1 VSSGGEYPKRFETV
15 FRLRDGTEVFVR
27 PLKPEDRDKL
37 YQMYSTLS
45 KETNYYRFLK
55 RKRITRWI
63 VEKWIEINYRDKM
76 ALVAIVRENHDEKI
90 VADSRFYV
98 DKETVQAEV
107 AIVVHDDW
115 QNRGLGT
122 KLLRYTIE
130 VAKKMGVKELYAYVN
145 PENRRIIH
153 ITNKL
158 GFKADWISETIE
170 YKITLPLK

>member
-1 VSSGGEYPKRFETV
+1 MSSGGEYPKRFETV

-107 AIVVHDDW
+107 AI
-115 QNRGLGT
+115 
-122 KLLRYTIE
+122 
-130 VAKKMGVKELYAYVN
+130 KMGVKELYAYVN